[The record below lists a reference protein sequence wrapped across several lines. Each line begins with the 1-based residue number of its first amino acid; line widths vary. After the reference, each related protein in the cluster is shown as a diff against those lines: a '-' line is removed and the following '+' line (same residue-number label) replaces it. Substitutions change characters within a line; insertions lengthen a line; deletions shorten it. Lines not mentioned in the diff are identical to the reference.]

1 MALTNIPSG
10 SYCSIEPQGLKMKT
24 MTRITQSRRKSGRA
38 VSNQKELM
46 IALLFLGG
54 AAVLMVLAMLVARR
68 PASAILPVVG
78 DGEIVTGNRITAMH
92 TMGNSPR
99 IPFLP
104 PGDPQPKISVPE
116 TFYDFG
122 RVGAQDVVSRTFLVR
137 NTGEGPLT
145 ISHAYTTCGC
155 TTAEISADVIPPGKA
170 VTVELRFDAGFHDS
184 AGQTV
189 RRGIILES
197 NDPDQPQAEIWVQA
211 DVASR

>member
-1 MALTNIPSG
+1 
-10 SYCSIEPQGLKMKT
+10 
-24 MTRITQSRRKSGRA
+24 MTRTIQAKRRSNRA
-38 VSNQKELM
+38 GGGQKELL
-46 IALLFLGG
+46 IALILLGG
-54 AAVLMVLAMLVARR
+54 AAVMIVLAVLAARR
-68 PASAILPVVG
+68 PLTNSAVS
-78 DGEIVTGNRITAMH
+78 DSEIVTGKKITAVH
-92 TMGNSPR
+92 SMGNSPR
-99 IPFLP
+99 IPFLSR
-104 PGDPQPKISVPE
+104 GDPQPKIAVPE
-116 TFYDFG
+116 TFYNFG
-122 RVGAQDVVSRTFLVR
+122 RIGAKDVVTRTFLVR